1 MAKET
6 MKAFVMKK
14 IGEVGVI
21 DKPVPDDPDANDA
34 IIKATA
40 ALICTS
46 DVHTVKGA
54 IGERTDQT
62 LGHEACGVV
71 DRVGSAVTLFKPGD
85 RIVSNAIT
93 ANEGLRPSVGNH
105 WEDGNLPT
113 LKMEVLQNIFM

>member
-14 IGEVGVI
+14 IGAVGVI

-54 IGERTDQT
+54 IGE
-62 LGHEACGVV
+62 
-71 DRVGSAVTLFKPGD
+71 
-85 RIVSNAIT
+85 
-93 ANEGLRPSVGNH
+93 
-105 WEDGNLPT
+105 
-113 LKMEVLQNIFM
+113 